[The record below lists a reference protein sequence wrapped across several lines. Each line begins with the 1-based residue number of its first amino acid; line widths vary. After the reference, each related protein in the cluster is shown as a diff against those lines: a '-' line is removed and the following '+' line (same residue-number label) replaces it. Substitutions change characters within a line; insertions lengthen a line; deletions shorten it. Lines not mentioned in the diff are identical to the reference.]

1 MAAATERYD
10 VIVVGSGGGALT
22 GAIVAAKHGL
32 KTLMVEKGSM
42 WGGSS
47 SLSGGGMWIPNNPVS
62 LAAGLQDSF
71 EEALTYMETV
81 IGDVGPASS
90 RERKVAYL
98 QNGPEVVRFLQGEGV
113 QFVAAME
120 YPDYYPDKPGGKIG
134 RCIEYAFFDRRK
146 LGELGK
152 SIRMAAE
159 LPMPFHS
166 GEAHHLPKAFTT
178 PKHFFKTVG
187 ILSRAAKRLTGQ
199 QLVGLG
205 NAMVAQLMWVALR
218 YGVTLWLNTP
228 CRRILV
234 EDGRAVGIE
243 VLKDGKPL
251 ELRAGAVLL
260 AAGGFDHNAEMRK
273 TYHGIEAGWSVGN
286 PDNTGD
292 VIQ

>member
-1 MAAATERYD
+1 
-10 VIVVGSGGGALT
+10 
-22 GAIVAAKHGL
+22 
-32 KTLMVEKGSM
+32 
-42 WGGSS
+42 
-47 SLSGGGMWIPNNPVS
+47 MWIPNNPVS

-120 YPDYYPDKPGGKIG
+120 YPDYYPDKPAARSAGASSTPSSTCASSGS
-134 RCIEYAFFDRRK
+134 
-146 LGELGK
+146 LGK

-159 LPMPFHS
+159 LPMPFHRR
-166 GEAHHLPKAFTT
+166 GAPPAKAFTM

-205 NAMVAQLMWVALR
+205 DAW
-218 YGVTLWLNTP
+218 WP
-228 CRRILV
+228 
-234 EDGRAVGIE
+234 
-243 VLKDGKPL
+243 
-251 ELRAGAVLL
+251 
-260 AAGGFDHNAEMRK
+260 
-273 TYHGIEAGWSVGN
+273 S
-286 PDNTGD
+286 
-292 VIQ
+292 